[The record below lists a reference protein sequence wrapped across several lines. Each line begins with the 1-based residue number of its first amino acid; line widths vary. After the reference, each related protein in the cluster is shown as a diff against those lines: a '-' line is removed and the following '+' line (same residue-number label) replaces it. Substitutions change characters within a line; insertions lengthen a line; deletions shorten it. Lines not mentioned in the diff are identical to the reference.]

1 MEMYSLIAQIVVA
14 LSIGYVWIFRFD
26 NIVKEFRQYGL
37 ADQTRTIVGATKIVL
52 STLLIVGIWHPSLVL
67 FPALLMAALML
78 CAQFY
83 HFKVSNPWLKHAPS
97 LFLFLLC
104 LFIASVSQN
113 VI

>member
-1 MEMYSLIAQIVVA
+1 MYSLIAQIAVA
-14 LSIGYVWIFRFD
+14 LSTSYVWVFRFD
-26 NIVKEFRQYGL
+26 NIVKEFFQYGL
-37 ADQTRTIVGATKIVL
+37 TDQTRTLVGATEIVL
-52 STLLIVGIWHPSLVL
+52 STLLVAGIWHPSLVL

-83 HFKVSNPWLKHAPS
+83 HFKAGNTWLKRAPS
-97 LFLFLLC
+97 LIIFLLC